1 MPNGIGQLGGPS
13 YGAIKDRV
21 PQGVN
26 DKLPTGVQ
34 NFDAKTAAEQNG
46 MVNNIENKEFN
57 KTTVALT
64 GGFWAG
70 FAGLCTWL
78 NNTKFRGD
86 YNDSLLGKIGK
97 FGDNVTNGV
106 KKTFKIGDGKGSVE
120 NGLKTSK
127 NWLLDKFAFLKTP
140 TKPLN
145 TFAKS
150 QANGIVSYTVSD
162 IVGVIRTHIEDGG
175 DFSKLFAKGT
185 SKEAAL
191 DLLGKI
197 SNDPKASVKELD
209 NLVTNLKN
217 SNVAMETK
225 KLMSFRLP
233 FTKTRIN
240 IPNPKPFARTVTGQ
254 EAANKLTGV
263 CGDFL
268 EQNKGAVTKLGKG
281 STKTFAKT
289 LEGLTNGYA
298 GGKLMIVLQAFI
310 FAQAVDKAVKAPK
323 GEKFSTF
330 MNEVTRDFG
339 MFLTLPLQVKTL
351 SQVGALKYTGMGKDL
366 VNQKAAV
373 GAFRDKLDDFNKLAK
388 NGAFTDHKA
397 YKTALKE
404 VKGTLKA
411 GSKWWQKPFKM
422 VGNLFSTGLETPAAF
437 RLTKEAAQNAKFS
450 QKLLSVGSKF
460 ANQLKRKGGG
470 FGRFAVAMFV
480 VSPIIGKGIEKV
492 SQKLF
497 GKTTAA
503 KEEEAKA
510 KAEKEAKKQEKL
522 NAQNPTGGLNMSQE
536 ELVKKLSE
544 NPELVARLQNDPK
557 LMEQVAKNPALL
569 VQMLSEPAAPQ
580 GARSSEAN
588 LSPALRER
596 LAANGKTVPQHAQ
609 PPQAGGV
616 QPMQPQ
622 PAAPQTQGAP
632 TAAPMQN
639 SQTQIPTTPAPNI
652 QQSPNQAPAAAPVE
666 PQRTYVPSSK
676 AVAVNNTTT
685 TPEQQGKLQDIYA
698 KADRAEAEAMKYL

>member
-1 MPNGIGQLGGPS
+1 MTNGIGQFNGPS

-34 NFDAKTAAEQNG
+34 NFDAKAAAEQNG
-46 MVNNIENKEFN
+46 MVNNIENKEFTA
-57 KTTVALT
+57 KTAALT

-78 NNTKFRGD
+78 NNTKFRGE

-106 KKTFKIGDGKGSVE
+106 KNTFKIGDGKGSIE

-127 NWLLDKFAFLKTP
+127 NWFFDKFAFLKTP

-145 TFAKS
+145 SFAKS

-162 IVGVIRTHIEDGG
+162 ITGVIRTHIEDGG

-191 DLLGKI
+191 ELLGKI
-197 SNDPKASVKELD
+197 SSDPKANVKELD
-209 NLVTNLKN
+209 NLVTNLKS
-217 SNVAMETK
+217 SNLAMETK
-225 KLMSFRLP
+225 KLLSFKIP

-268 EQNKGAVTKLGKG
+268 EQNKGAVTKLGRG
-281 STKTFAKT
+281 ATKTFGKT
-289 LEGLTNGYA
+289 LEGLTNGFA
-298 GGKLMIVLQAFI
+298 GGKLMIVIQAVI
-310 FAQAVDKAVKAPK
+310 FAQAVDKASKAPK

-351 SQVGALKYTGMGKDL
+351 SQIGSLKYAGMGKNIVD
-366 VNQKAAV
+366 QKAAV

-388 NGAFTDHKA
+388 NGAFADHKA

-404 VKGTLKA
+404 VKASLK
-411 GSKWWQKPFKM
+411 GDSKWWQKPFKSI
-422 VGNLFSTGLETPAAF
+422 GNLFSTGLEAPAAF
-437 RLTKEAAQNAKFS
+437 KLTKEAAENAKFS
-450 QKLLSVGSKF
+450 QKLLSAGSKF

-470 FGRFAVAMFV
+470 FGRFAIAMFV

-510 KAEKEAKKQEKL
+510 LAEKEAKKQEKM
-522 NAQNPTGGLNMSQE
+522 NAQSPTGGLNMSQE

-544 NPELVARLQNDPK
+544 KPELIARLQSDPK

-569 VQMLSEPAAPQ
+569 VQMLNESSAPQ

-588 LSPALRER
+588 LSPALKER
-596 LAANGKTVPQHAQ
+596 LAANGKTIPQQAQ
-609 PPQAGGV
+609 PPIGGTQPAQVQPAGV
-616 QPMQPQ
+616 QTQ
-622 PAAPQTQGAP
+622 PAPL
-632 TAAPMQN
+632 AAPMQN
-639 SQTQIPTTPAPNI
+639 SQAQAPIAPSPNVQPT
-652 QQSPNQAPAAAPVE
+652 PNQASAAQAE

-685 TPEQQGKLQDIYA
+685 TAEQQGKLQDIYA
-698 KADRAEAEAMKYL
+698 KADKAEAEAMKYL